1 MRMKLRDRKNW
12 LVYTFWMLVG
22 RVVLKR
28 RFRSIII
35 DGWQNLP
42 DRSQPFI
49 LVSNHTSRWDGL
61 LAYYLLNRPSNFMV
75 SPNELRGAQ
84 GVVLRS
90 MGAFPASARCDLH
103 GHVETQMAKGE
114 PVVIFP
120 EGDVFRDGKT
130 HRFKSGTA
138 RFALNCVKAGLDVPV
153 VPIAITYEDDGR
165 IARIAVAPSVRASE
179 YVAATQDGN
188 PAAVHAL
195 SQRLFREVCH
205 LRYQLGSN
213 GDAAVLF
220 QNSPSGWFDPG
231 SVA

>member
-1 MRMKLRDRKNW
+1 MKTKLRDKKNW
-12 LVYTFWMLVG
+12 LVYTFWILVG
-22 RVVLKR
+22 RIVLKR

-49 LVSNHTSRWDGL
+49 LVSNHSSRWDGL
-61 LAYYLLNRPSNFMV
+61 LAYYLLDRPSNFMV

-90 MGAFPASARCDLH
+90 MGAFPASVHCDLH
-103 GHVETQMAKGE
+103 GHVESQMAKGE

-138 RFALNCVKAGLDVPV
+138 RFALSCVKAGLDVPI
-153 VPIAITYEDDGR
+153 VPIAITYEDNGR
-165 IARIAVAPSVRASE
+165 VARIAVAPAVPATE
-179 YVAATQDGN
+179 YVAEAPDRY
-188 PAAVHAL
+188 PAAVRSL
-195 SQRLFREVCH
+195 SERLFREVCH
-205 LRYQLGSN
+205 LRYQLGSTA
-213 GDAAVLF
+213 DVPALF
-220 QNSPSGWFDPG
+220 ENAPSGWFDPG
-231 SVA
+231 SAA